1 LKVESY
7 RELARDYMFGL
18 RKPSDPET
26 HMEHAVG
33 WLYRAQDQHGDRG
46 VSHSYRLD
54 QGWLPSYPE
63 VTGYIIPSLLNW
75 ANATGDAGARER
87 ALAMADWEAS
97 VQLRE
102 GGIPSLM
109 DGDPVVFDTGQV
121 LFGWVSAYRES
132 GNRTYLDCGRRAGD
146 WLLGMMD
153 ADGVWRKGGAG
164 RPAPLA
170 YNARTAWAM
179 LELARAGD
187 DDRYA
192 EGVKPFLAWTLEQ
205 EAGPGWFAHNCL
217 TDDEHPLLHTIAYTA
232 RGQLECGLILGDERL
247 VEAAHRTANAV
258 RARVGGNGG
267 IAGRFDREWQPAVRW
282 ACLTGMAQMCLV
294 WSRLPAGGGDPG
306 FEPAARRVLSYLM
319 GTQDVT
325 AGNEGLRGGIKGAF
339 PVNGAYGRYSVLSW
353 ATKFFLD
360 ALMEWSG
367 RSRPYPY

>member
-192 EGVKPFLAWTLEQ
+192 
-205 EAGPGWFAHNCL
+205 
-217 TDDEHPLLHTIAYTA
+217 DDEHPLLHTIAYTA